1 MMGNVGIQSIHH
13 LSHPTAND
21 VATAA
26 IAGSSF
32 DNEKTSSVTD
42 ELIESLVCPPPPSTD
57 FSQLI
62 LSDTQLSKYIVPKV
76 DHFLPTTENLAS
88 MNVIN
93 DSSPTGNINFDD
105 EGFLLANNTNNGVGA
120 TSSLIIQDNP
130 LQLMLTPEEPNL
142 NINTDLNMNNIDAI
156 ISTKQPVITPVST
169 AASISLPSLMTSKST
184 ILMSCTTATTNV
196 AGIKHMKKL
205 LNELLDTENSFCKSL
220 KQLVTLYLEPL
231 SQNNFLTPTDIKVLF
246 GSILKVID
254 AQNEFRSELT
264 EVGEHI
270 LGDCQL
276 LLERCQS
283 NTTPEPTVNELGVG
297 YIADCFAKHSK
308 NFRDYSVVFFNFNF
322 KINFNFRLFIKD
334 FLCLA
339 CTGCEID
346 GSRKDCCS

>member
-1 MMGNVGIQSIHH
+1 MLGNVGVQSIHH
-13 LSHPTAND
+13 HLSQP
-21 VATAA
+21 ATNEVA

-76 DHFLPTTENLAS
+76 DHFLPTTENLVS

-93 DSSPTGNINFDD
+93 DSSPTANINFDD
-105 EGFLLANNTNNGVGA
+105 DDGFLLANNSNNGVGA
-120 TSSLIIQDNP
+120 TSSMIIQDNP
-130 LQLMLTPEEPNL
+130 LQLMLTPEESNL
-142 NINTDLNMNNIDAI
+142 NMNNDLNMNNIDAI
-156 ISTKQPVITPVST
+156 IATKQPVITPAST
-169 AASISLPSLMTSKST
+169 ATSISLPSLMTSKST
-184 ILMSCTTATTNV
+184 ILMTCTTATTNV

-283 NTTPEPTVNELGVG
+283 NTSPEPTVNELGVG

-308 NFRDYSVVFFNFNF
+308 NFRDYSVKFVEFLFL
-322 KINFNFRLFIKD
+322 INLI
-334 FLCLA
+334 
-339 CTGCEID
+339 
-346 GSRKDCCS
+346 